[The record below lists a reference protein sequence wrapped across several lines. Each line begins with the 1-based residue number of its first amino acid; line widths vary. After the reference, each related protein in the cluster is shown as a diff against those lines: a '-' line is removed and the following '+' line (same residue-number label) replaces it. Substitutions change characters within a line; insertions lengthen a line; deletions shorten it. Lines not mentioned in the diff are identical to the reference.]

1 MRPLKRPMFKT
12 GGPIKEGVMNGLKD
26 GGVATYMADATG
38 YSGGGIIDK
47 AKNYAMNNKLKL
59 AGYGSSIPVGID
71 LFKYLFAG
79 ADGGIARLPMKS
91 GGDVGAGLVG
101 DPRYPQQGGRAMHN
115 QYLFP
120 ETGTSSAMPRT
131 KLNIKSI
138 KDVPKSPGQAA
149 SLAAK
154 IGAKKFLPKDFA
166 KGAGTRGLDYLKK
179 MFRKIEMPPKRISTG
194 APYGT
199 NLTQAQIAQGMGTR
213 PLTFLERVNMFR
225 KANPRTFYGGLG
237 VGTTSGAIPF
247 GGAKLAELGG
257 NLGLEVADRL
267 VSDKFFDQ
275 DKVIGGN
282 VREVFGK
289 VKKALGFDEKD
300 DDDNKDNKGRDLDAD
315 LNLKIKK
322 SKAEL
327 DAEAAALK
335 EIEDKQRLD
344 KIYKLLGV
352 DRAKSGAASKALIDM
367 SRYIDEGGK
376 DVISKKNIGSTISKA
391 IGAFDKR
398 LDKVDQLKEAAGL
411 MMAKSELEKELYK
424 EKGNASTQAIN
435 ALSKAS
441 GRSPAY
447 VANAKLGIANSPA
460 EAKAQLA
467 KMKNMALTSDSVTAV
482 IQQYADENGIK
493 FQKQITTDQKND
505 KVGKGKEYATVVDL
519 VEDLELDPKGSDD
532 GLYVIGTSIVQVD
545 KGVAKLKG

>member
-26 GGVATYMADATG
+26 GGVATYMADATMMA
-38 YSGGGIIDK
+38 GGGMPNMRGRVTGPGGYAGKKEGFLKRNYGKLMTAGGAAYNAPEILEMLRFFYKDGGVASLPPMRGMVTGPGKYSQNAIKGFGGALKGDIEQRIKKNPTK
-47 AKNYAMNNKLKL
+47 ATKIGTYVAPAVK
-59 AGYGSSIPVGID
+59 AGVR
-71 LFKYLFAG
+71 KYLPSLEG
-79 ADGGIARLPMKS
+79 IGGRTMGGIKNL
-91 GGDVGAGLVG
+91 
-101 DPRYPQQGGRAMHN
+101 
-115 QYLFP
+115 
-120 ETGTSSAMPRT
+120 
-131 KLNIKSI
+131 
-138 KDVPKSPGQAA
+138 
-149 SLAAK
+149 
-154 IGAKKFLPKDFA
+154 
-166 KGAGTRGLDYLKK
+166 
-179 MFRKIEMPPKRISTG
+179 FRKIEMPPKRISTG
-194 APYGT
+194 MPYGT

-225 KANPRTFYGGLG
+225 KTNPRTFYGGLG

-282 VREVFGK
+282 VREVYGK
-289 VKKALGFDEKD
+289 VKKALGFDDKD
-300 DDDNKDNKGRDLDAD
+300 KDKDTGTGRDLDSD

-376 DVISKKNIGSTISKA
+376 DTISRKNIGSTISKA

-482 IQQYADENGIK
+482 IQQYADENNIK